1 MDVMADLSGL
11 YQEVILD
18 HSKRPRNFRV
28 LADATARAEGYNP
41 LCGDRLT
48 LYLRLEGDKI
58 SDIAFKGSGCAIS
71 TASASILTETL
82 KGRTRAEAETLF
94 ESFHDLVTGKGGAAK
109 DLGKLA
115 VFSGVSEFPARV
127 KCATLSWH
135 TMKSALAGHSVTATT
150 ESEDAEDQAAR

>member
-1 MDVMADLSGL
+1 MADLSGL

-28 LADATARAEGYNP
+28 LDDATARAEGYNP

-48 LYLRLEGDKI
+48 LYMRLEGDKI
-58 SDIAFKGSGCAIS
+58 RDVAFKGSGCAIS

-82 KGRTRAEAETLF
+82 KGKTRAQAAGLF
-94 ESFHDLVTGKGGAAK
+94 EAFHDMVTGKGSR
-109 DLGKLA
+109 DETRLGKLA

-127 KCATLSWH
+127 KCATLAWH
-135 TMKSALAGHSVTATT
+135 TMKSALAGNPEPVST
-150 ESEDAEDQAAR
+150 EGDDPEDQAAR